1 MRATHIDYDNNA
13 LDCYA
18 EDPQHERMKLYFN
31 PLACSLAARIALY
44 ETGQAAELVEVDSK
58 TKRTSDGRDFRTV
71 NPLGLV
77 PTLEL
82 DDGSVLS
89 ENAAVLQLLAA
100 RPSTPKLQQWLSF
113 IGTELHKQFV
123 PLLDK
128 TAPPEVKAYAEDKV
142 RSRLAHANEH
152 LAAQPY
158 LLGDFSVADGYLF
171 AVLNWTAVVPVK
183 LAEYPA
189 LAAFHAR
196 MLGRPAVAR
205 AFEEERSLYLAEQKR
220 AS

>member
-1 MRATHIDYDNNA
+1 
-13 LDCYA
+13 
-18 EDPQHERMKLYFN
+18 MKLYFN

-44 ETGQAAELVEVDSK
+44 ETAQTAELIEVDSK

-82 DDGSVLS
+82 DDGSVLT
-89 ENAAVLQLLAA
+89 ENAAVLQLLAP
-100 RPSTPKLQQWLSF
+100 RTTPKLQQWLSF

-128 TAPPEVKAYAEDKV
+128 TAPPEVKAYAEGKV
-142 RSRLAHANEH
+142 RARLAHVNEH
-152 LAAQPY
+152 LSAHPY
-158 LLGDFSVADGYLF
+158 LLGEDFTVADGYLF
-171 AVLNWTAVVPVK
+171 AILNWTAVAPVK
-183 LAEYPA
+183 LAEFPA

-196 MLGRPAVAR
+196 MLARPAVAR
-205 AFEEERSLYLAEQKR
+205 AFGEERTLYTEELKR

>member
-1 MRATHIDYDNNA
+1 
-13 LDCYA
+13 
-18 EDPQHERMKLYFN
+18 MKLYFS
-31 PLACSLAARIALY
+31 PLSCSLSSRIALY
-44 ETGQAAELVEVDSK
+44 EAGKPAELIEVDAK
-58 TKRTSDGRDFRTV
+58 TKRTSDGRDFRAV

-82 DDGSVLS
+82 DDGSVLT
-89 ENAAVLQLLAA
+89 ENAAILQLLAPQ
-100 RPSTPKLQQWLSF
+100 PSTPALQQWLSF
-113 IGTELHKQFV
+113 VGSELHKHFV

-128 TAPPEVKAYAEDKV
+128 DAPADAKAYAEGKL

-152 LAAQPY
+152 LATRPY
-158 LLGDFSVADGYLF
+158 LLGEPSVADGYLF

-196 MLGRPAVAR
+196 MLARPAVAR
-205 AFEEERSLYLAEQKR
+205 AFGEERALYVEEQKR